1 MSIITYNKGERVDK
15 MVWVSISSVKE
26 VWDPFS
32 IKVWDDLESPIT
44 IKEIMECIINNSFAC
59 EYLAEGDLARK
70 NRDYHIKRIAYFV
83 VNGWKEPI
91 QIDVR
96 TTIPKFNEFKIFD
109 GKHRL
114 VAAIFKFDS
123 SISSILR
130 GMISEKEEKSCMN
143 YIEHFRYA

>member
-1 MSIITYNKGERVDK
+1 MDK
-15 MVWVSISSVKE
+15 IVWVSISSVKE

-32 IKVWDDLESPIT
+32 IKVWDDLDSPIT
-44 IKEIMECIINNSFAC
+44 IQEIMESIINNSFAY
-59 EYLAEGDLARK
+59 EYLADGDLARK
-70 NRDYHIKRIAYFV
+70 SRDYHIKRIAYFV

-96 TTIPKFNEFKIFD
+96 TSIPQLNEFKIFD

-114 VAAIFKFDS
+114 VAAIFRFDS
-123 SISSILR
+123 SISAILR
-130 GMISEKEEKSCMN
+130 GMVSKKEEIKCMK